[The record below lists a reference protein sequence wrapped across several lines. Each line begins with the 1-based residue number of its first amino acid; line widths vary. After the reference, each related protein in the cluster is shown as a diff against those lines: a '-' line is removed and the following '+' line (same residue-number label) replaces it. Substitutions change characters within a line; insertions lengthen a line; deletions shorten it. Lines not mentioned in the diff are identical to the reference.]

1 MITQENRKDTKATG
15 KWPFFVT
22 SYCMGEIAMRYLQV
36 IILGIITLSM
46 MGIGPLIG
54 KNSQEDKMRS
64 SYMIMCLKQ
73 GMVVGAGSG
82 NHFNLRGEKFILT
95 AAHVIDTCEEVA
107 LMEYTGEQFVLDPVI
122 IDVTLD
128 WAILKPQKDLP
139 LKPAKFY
146 RIKRPNIGM
155 DLDMVSWPSDY
166 GMVYTN
172 GMLSGTQ
179 YLSFYFQTFCWL
191 GSSGASIFDDEGAFL
206 GVLHGIKVGYYDPRM
221 PPQLLNGICLVR
233 PLASI
238 SDKEIHRALREYD
251 GGEARYIDY

>member
-1 MITQENRKDTKATG
+1 
-15 KWPFFVT
+15 
-22 SYCMGEIAMRYLQV
+22 MRYLKV
-36 IILGIITLSM
+36 IILGLLTLSM
-46 MGIGPLIG
+46 MGIGPFIG
-54 KNSQEDKMRS
+54 KNKQDDKIRS
-64 SYMIMCLKQ
+64 SYMIMCLQQ
-73 GMVVGAGSG
+73 GRVIGAGSG

-107 LMEYTGEQFVLDPVI
+107 LIEYTGEEFILDPVI
-122 IDVTLD
+122 IDETFD
-128 WAILKPQKDLP
+128 WAILKPKKDLP

-146 RIKRPNIGM
+146 RIEKPAIGM
-155 DLDMVSWPSDY
+155 NLDMVSWPSDY

-191 GSSGASIFDDEGAFL
+191 GSSGASIFDDNGAFL
-206 GVLHGIKVGYYDPRM
+206 GVLHGIKVGYYDSRM

-238 SDKEIHRALREYD
+238 SDNEIHKALREYD
-251 GGEARYIDY
+251 GGEARYINY